1 MDKDKFLTNIMM
13 NMGRKA
19 DPWETTLTR
28 GIYTKVFFKKGVF
41 KNFLKTNGKTPAS
54 ESLFK

>member
-1 MDKDKFLTNIMM
+1 MNI
-13 NMGRKA
+13 GRKT

-41 KNFLKTNGKTPAS
+41 KNFLKTNRKTPVS

>member
-1 MDKDKFLTNIMM
+1 MM
-13 NMGRKA
+13 NIGQET

-28 GIYTKVFFKKGVF
+28 GIYTKVFFKKGVS
-41 KNFLKTNGKTPAS
+41 KNFLKTNRETPVS

>member
-1 MDKDKFLTNIMM
+1 MDKVKFLTNIMM
-13 NMGRKA
+13 NIGQET

-28 GIYTKVFFKKGVF
+28 GIYTKVFFKKGVS
-41 KNFLKTNGKTPAS
+41 KNFLKTNRETPVS